1 MSIEIEVSAFN
12 NAEGKALEVGEYGA
26 EVAKEYADKA
36 FEYAESAKESKNLGQ
51 KATSHRQEAKHVL
64 LRTGQM
70 WPGSGQKAMQ
80 IRTA

>member
-12 NAEGKALEVGEYGA
+12 NAEGKELEVGEYGA
-26 EVAKEYADKA
+26 EVAKE
-36 FEYAESAKESKNLGQ
+36 FAEKVKILLKPGQ

>member
-1 MSIEIEVSAFN
+1 MVQR
-12 NAEGKALEVGEYGA
+12 LP
-26 EVAKEYADKA
+26 
-36 FEYAESAKESKNLGQ
+36 KNTQIKLLSMLKVLKKVKILLKPGQ